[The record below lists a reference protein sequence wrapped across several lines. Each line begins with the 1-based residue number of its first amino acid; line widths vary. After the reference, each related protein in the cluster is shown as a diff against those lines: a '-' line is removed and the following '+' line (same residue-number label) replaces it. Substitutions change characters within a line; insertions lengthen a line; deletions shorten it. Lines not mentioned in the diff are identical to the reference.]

1 MHLIYSAVCMS
12 QIYSEIQSTEGHK
25 VFTSC
30 FICGSRK
37 RALTEEMDT
46 WFWILG
52 WFLSILTIAGNG
64 FIIFLVGSRRQLRTK
79 TNAFV
84 VSLAVADFC
93 VGLSVIPFPF
103 FCGSSCKWLGHGASW
118 LKIVRWLFGYASVM
132 NLCSLVLDR
141 YIAVVKPLKYLTLM
155 TSRRVK
161 QMIFFSWA
169 IPVGIDILPLSSRI
183 SSKPVFMTIFKWLV
197 IILFE
202 FSSCVM
208 LIFFVGSMIHVVLKQ
223 RRARAARMLAN
234 ELRLN
239 HRVPFKT
246 HEKATVKIMA
256 IVVGLFLL
264 CYGIYIRCTIVGVVY
279 SANCEDAEYKLPILV
294 LNSAV
299 NPLVYAL
306 LKRDINNEFKK
317 VTYVVTFKRG
327 K

>member
-1 MHLIYSAVCMS
+1 
-12 QIYSEIQSTEGHK
+12 
-25 VFTSC
+25 
-30 FICGSRK
+30 
-37 RALTEEMDT
+37 MDT

-52 WFLSILTIAGNG
+52 WFLSILAIAGNG
-64 FIIFLVGSRRQLRTK
+64 FIIFLVCSKRQVRTK

-103 FCGSSCKWLGHGASW
+103 FCGTSCKWLGVFW
-118 LKIVRWLFGYASVM
+118 MKLQRWLFGYASVT

-155 TSRRVK
+155 TRRRVV

-169 IPVGIDILPLSSRI
+169 IPVGLDILPLSYFI
-183 SSKPVFMTIFKWLV
+183 SLKTIFRVIFGWLV
-197 IILFE
+197 MILFE
-202 FSSCVM
+202 FLPCVM
-208 LIFFVGSMIHVVLKQ
+208 LIFCVGSMVHVALKHD
-223 RRARAARMLAN
+223 RAARILAKQ
-234 ELRLN
+234 LRFN
-239 HRVPFKT
+239 HRVQFKS
-246 HEKATVKIMA
+246 HEKATIKIMG

-264 CYGIYIRCTIVGVVY
+264 CYGIFIRCSIVALVH
-279 SANCEDAEYKLPILV
+279 STKCEDKEFKIPILV

-306 LKRDINNEFKK
+306 LKRDINKAFKK
-317 VTYVVTFKRG
+317 VTPYVVAFKRG

>member
-1 MHLIYSAVCMS
+1 M
-12 QIYSEIQSTEGHK
+12 E
-25 VFTSC
+25 
-30 FICGSRK
+30 
-37 RALTEEMDT
+37 T

-52 WFLSILTIAGNG
+52 WFLSILAIVGNG
-64 FIIFLVGSRRQLRTK
+64 FIIFFVGSKRQLRTK

-93 VGLSVIPFPF
+93 VGLSVIPLPF
-103 FCGSSCKWLGHGASW
+103 FCGSSCKWSQTGVSW
-118 LKIVRWLFGYASVM
+118 PKLVRWLFGYSSVT

-141 YIAVVKPLKYLTLM
+141 YIAVVKPLKYLTFM

-169 IPVGIDILPLSSRI
+169 IPVVVGILPLSYVI
-183 SSKPVFMTIFKWLV
+183 SPKPVFLHVSIWLV
-197 IILFE
+197 MILFE
-202 FSSCVM
+202 FSPCFM
-208 LIFFVGSMIHVVLKQ
+208 LIFCVGSMVHVVLKQ
-223 RRARAARMLAN
+223 RRVRAARMLAN
-234 ELRLN
+234 ELRFN

-246 HEKATVKIMA
+246 HEKATVKIMG

-264 CYGIYIRCTIVGVVY
+264 CYGIFIRCSIVSY
-279 SANCEDAEYKLPILV
+279 PASCEDAEYKLPILV

-299 NPLVYAL
+299 NPFVYAL

-317 VTYVVTFKRG
+317 VNFIVTFKRD

>member
-1 MHLIYSAVCMS
+1 
-12 QIYSEIQSTEGHK
+12 
-25 VFTSC
+25 
-30 FICGSRK
+30 
-37 RALTEEMDT
+37 MDT

-52 WFLSILTIAGNG
+52 WFLSILVIAGNG
-64 FIIFLVGSRRQLRTK
+64 FIILLVGSKRQLRTK

-93 VGLSVIPFPF
+93 VGLSVIPLKHI
-103 FCGSSCKWLGHGASW
+103 CGNSCKWRTKTEVPW
-118 LKIVRWLFGYASVM
+118 MEFVRWLFGYASVT

-141 YIAVVKPLKYLTLM
+141 YIAVVKPLKYLTFM

-169 IPVGIDILPLSSRI
+169 IPVVLDVLPLSLLI
-183 SSKPVFMTIFKWLV
+183 SSKPLFSDIFSWLG

-202 FSSCVM
+202 FSPCLM
-208 LIFFVGSMIHVVLKQ
+208 LIFCVGSMVHVVLKQ

-234 ELRLN
+234 ELRFK
-239 HRVPFKT
+239 HRVAFKT

-264 CYGIYIRCTIVGVVY
+264 CYGIFIRCTILSAVY
-279 SANCEDAEYKLPILV
+279 SARCEDAEYKLPILV

-299 NPLVYAL
+299 NPFVYAL
-306 LKRDINNEFKK
+306 LKRDINNEFKN
-317 VTYVVTFKRG
+317 VNFVVTFKRG